1 MPVSGDTRNVRFRTF
16 RVNNV
21 LFQSRA
27 WTSVIALLALTH
39 MGRAQSPQDLNDG
52 VRKAFEFSVLEAKAS
67 IALKDRSFNLA
78 HDYYGQALKV
88 CSAWDSYT
96 LISASLAAYKTGE
109 PGEAWSVLSRAI
121 ATGATWGDIEEK
133 VFEVDSLAIGHFATA
148 YKAIAPAAI
157 TEFAHSVD
165 FESYTVI
172 RDIFTADQCIRNV
185 PYKAV
190 RDTAFLKYMG
200 IQDSVRF
207 IQLVELVEIKGWP
220 TFERIGNLNSLLPLL
235 LMHNIGVPYATDTH
249 WMIIRNAIHQE
260 VVNGNEDGYVLAL
273 LEDIILRRSEQPQR
287 YGTESD
293 GWDSTPTYY
302 AIDSCATVDERRREI
317 GMIPLALDAQKRG
330 LQLPACYA
338 KAK

>member
-1 MPVSGDTRNVRFRTF
+1 MPVSGDTRNVRLRTF

-21 LFQSRA
+21 LFLSRT
-27 WTSVIALLALTH
+27 WTSVIALLALTN
-39 MGRAQSPQDLNDG
+39 MGRAQSPQDLSDG
-52 VRKAFEFSVLEAKAS
+52 VRKAFEFSVLEAKAT

-88 CSAWDSYT
+88 GNAWDSYT

-121 ATGATWGDIEEK
+121 ASGATWGDIEEK
-133 VFEVDSLAIGHFATA
+133 VFEVDSLAIGHFTTA

-157 TEFAHSVD
+157 TEFAHSAD

-185 PYKAV
+185 PHKAV

-200 IQDSVRF
+200 MQDSVRF
-207 IQLVELVEIKGWP
+207 IQLIALVEIKGWP
-220 TFERIGNLNSLLPLL
+220 TFERIGNMNSLLPLL
-235 LMHNIGVPYATDTH
+235 LLHNIGVPYATDAH
-249 WMIIRNAIHQE
+249 WAILRAAISKE
-260 VVNGNEDGYVLAL
+260 VVNGKEDGFVLAL
-273 LEDIILRRSEQPQR
+273 LEDNLLRRSEQPQR
-287 YGTESD
+287 FGTSSD

-302 AIDSCATVDERRREI
+302 AIDSCGTIDERRRKI

-330 LQLPACYA
+330 LLLPSCYG
-338 KAK
+338 KTK